1 MTTEPA
7 DPEQVREYDLLRE
20 IDPEVPTAD
29 AAEQARELLPHGDDD
44 PARGLAPDVP
54 EADAAEQ
61 ARLVETPEED
71 DPR

>member
-1 MTTEPA
+1 MTTDPA
-7 DPEQVREYDLLRE
+7 DREEIGDYHLLRE

-44 PARGLAPDVP
+44 LAGGLAPDVP